1 MYKEIQSYD
10 IKNNPKK
17 VNYIISDNASAL
29 FNDLYILNN
38 GNKGTFQFDEDTIY
52 ALKRLSKEINAFF
65 T

>member
-1 MYKEIQSYD
+1 MYKEIQLYD

-17 VNYIISDNASAL
+17 VNYIISDNASTL
-29 FNDLYILNN
+29 LNDLYILNI

-52 ALKRLSKEINAFF
+52 TLKRLSKKINEYF

>member
-1 MYKEIQSYD
+1 MYKEIQLYD

-17 VNYIISDNASAL
+17 ANYIISDNASTL
-29 FNDLYILNN
+29 LNDLYILNI

-52 ALKRLSKEINAFF
+52 TLKRLSKKINEYF